1 MPTEI
6 ISGFR
11 KSKLP
16 TTIEQPVQADIV
28 KPPTRLLAP
37 SSLLARNAVLNF
49 VTEGWTF
56 VVLVLAMPKLVA
68 YWGETSFGLFSL
80 AWVVIGY
87 LSFLDIG
94 VNRAATKFISEH
106 LADRDDDA
114 VRGLVRTSFLANLT
128 FGLAGAVFVLLA
140 SPYLVHSVFKISGAL
155 QREARLVFFA
165 VALAVPM
172 LLVQGIFRAVLSSY
186 QRFGW
191 INSVNAVTM
200 TAQWGSAIWL
210 AWRGHG
216 VAVVVLAT
224 VITRLLGTLAYG
236 TLLYRLLP
244 GIRLWG
250 AGGLSGLAKLL
261 KFGTWVS
268 ISQVISPLLVY
279 LDRILIAS
287 FVSLGAVTLYTV
299 PYEVMTRLR
308 IIPASLATT
317 LYPAF
322 SERGIEGQ
330 QHQLQ
335 SLYERSVRYLLLITL
350 PVITFLV
357 VLGPD
362 LLSVWM
368 GNSFAKQTS
377 LVLQLLGLGVLLN
390 CLATIPYNALQALG
404 RPDLT
409 GKLHLLELPPYLV
422 LCLFLI
428 PHWGI
433 IGAALANSIRIS
445 IDAVLLFWAARKYC
459 GCLIG
464 PFWRTA
470 IPRITGLNLL
480 LGAALLGIRPLLLPT
495 PWERLGAGAFVL
507 ALYFFI
513 VWHAAIDKGDKP
525 RLNHA
530 LRMLAGQQA
539 S

>member
-1 MPTEI
+1 
-6 ISGFR
+6 
-11 KSKLP
+11 
-16 TTIEQPVQADIV
+16 
-28 KPPTRLLAP
+28 
-37 SSLLARNAVLNF
+37 
-49 VTEGWTF
+49 
-56 VVLVLAMPKLVA
+56 MPKLVA

-128 FGLAGAVFVLLA
+128 FGLAGAAFVLLA

-224 VITRLLGTLAYG
+224 VVTRLLGTLAYG
-236 TLLYRLLP
+236 VLLYRLLP

-335 SLYERSVRYLLLITL
+335 SLYERSVRYLLLLLL
-350 PVITFLV
+350 PSVLFLV
-357 VLGPD
+357 ILGPD
-362 LLSVWM
+362 LLKIWM
-368 GNSFAKQTS
+368 GAGFASQTTA
-377 LVLQLLGLGVLLN
+377 VLQILAIGVLAN
-390 CLATIPYNALQALG
+390 GMSYVPYNMLQAVG

-409 GKLHLLELPPYLV
+409 AKFHLCELVPYVLLCLV
-422 LCLFLI
+422 LI
-428 PHWGI
+428 PRWGI
-433 IGAALANSIRIS
+433 SGAAAASAFRFSL
-445 IDAVLLFWAARKYC
+445 DFCLLFWATAKYGRC
-459 GCLIG
+459 SLKKFGISYLPGILVSSSLL
-464 PFWRTA
+464 A
-470 IPRITGLNLL
+470 SVLL
-480 LGAALLGIRPLLLPT
+480 LDRMTVASTWQR
-495 PWERLGAGAFVL
+495 L
-507 ALYFFI
+507 ALGVPCLLFYI
-513 VWHAAIDKGDKP
+513 VAMWSFAVHRGEKVAISRATLKLLFP
-525 RLNHA
+525 QRF
-530 LRMLAGQQA
+530 AGVIRVIPQ
-539 S
+539 

>member
-1 MPTEI
+1 MPTGI
-6 ISGFR
+6 TGLR

-28 KPPTRLLAP
+28 KPPPRLLAP

-49 VTEGWTF
+49 ITEGWTF

-224 VITRLLGTLAYG
+224 VVTRLLGTLAYG
-236 TLLYRLLP
+236 VLLYRLLP

-335 SLYERSVRYLLLITL
+335 SLYERSVRYLLLLLL
-350 PVITFLV
+350 PSVLFLV
-357 VLGPD
+357 ILGPD
-362 LLSVWM
+362 LLKIWM
-368 GNSFAKQTS
+368 GAGFASQTTA
-377 LVLQLLGLGVLLN
+377 VLQILAIGVLAN
-390 CLATIPYNALQALG
+390 GMSYVPYNMLQAVG

-409 GKLHLLELPPYLV
+409 AKFHLCELVPYVLLCLV
-422 LCLFLI
+422 LI
-428 PHWGI
+428 PRWGI
-433 IGAALANSIRIS
+433 SGAAAASAFRFSLDFCLLLWATAKYGGCSLKEIRHTIVYR
-445 IDAVLLFWAARKYC
+445 IVPLT
-459 GCLIG
+459 
-464 PFWRTA
+464 TA
-470 IPRITGLNLL
+470 LGIALTLVHYGFSTSGSRLL
-480 LGAALLGIRPLLLPT
+480 LGVVSLLLYIP
-495 PWERLGAGAFVL
+495 GAWFL
-507 ALYFFI
+507 A
-513 VWHAAIDKGDKP
+513 VDRGDKP
-525 RLNHA
+525 AVSEAVKLF
-530 LRMLAGQQA
+530 LGQPA
-539 S
+539 T

>member
-1 MPTEI
+1 
-6 ISGFR
+6 
-11 KSKLP
+11 LP
-16 TTIEQPVQADIV
+16 TTIEQPVQAEVV
-28 KPPTRLLAP
+28 KPATRLLAP

-49 VTEGWTF
+49 ITEGWTF

-68 YWGETSFGLFSL
+68 FWGETSFGLFSL

-106 LADRDDDA
+106 LADHDHDA

-128 FGLAGAVFVLLA
+128 FGLAGGLLVLLA

-172 LLVQGIFRAVLSSY
+172 LLVQGVFRAVLSSY

-200 TAQWGSAIWL
+200 TVQWGSAIWL

-224 VITRLLGTLAYG
+224 VITRLLGTLACG
-236 TLLYRLLP
+236 VLLYRLLP
-244 GIRLWG
+244 NLRLWG
-250 AGGLSGLAKLL
+250 TASLSGLAKLL

-299 PYEVMTRLR
+299 PFEAMTRLR
-308 IIPASLATT
+308 IVPSSLVNT

-322 SERGIEGQ
+322 SERGIGEDRSR
-330 QHQLQ
+330 LRE
-335 SLYERSVRYLLLITL
+335 LYEGSVRYLLILTL
-350 PVITFLV
+350 PLVIVLI

-362 LLSVWM
+362 LLSIWM
-368 GNSFAKQTS
+368 GRPFASQAS
-377 LVLQLLGLGVLLN
+377 GALQILGVGVLLN
-390 CLATIPYNALQALG
+390 CMATIPYNLLQAVG

-409 GKLHLLELPPYLV
+409 GKFHLWELPPYV
-422 LCLFLI
+422 LMCCVLI
-428 PHWGI
+428 PRWGI
-433 IGAALANSIRIS
+433 TGAALASTVRFAGDS
-445 IDAVLLFWAARKYC
+445 ALLFWAAGKYC
-459 GCLIG
+459 RCQLRTCWNGIFWWICLLNAGLSTVLVLIH
-464 PFWRTA
+464 FS
-470 IPRITGLNLL
+470 ISSVFLRIALGLLS
-480 LGAALLGIRPLLLPT
+480 LGVHMVAAL
-495 PWERLGAGAFVL
+495 AL
-507 ALYFFI
+507 AT
-513 VWHAAIDKGDKP
+513 
-525 RLNHA
+525 RQRQE
-530 LRMLAGQQA
+530 LRVADVMNLFLKQPAN
-539 S
+539 

>member
-1 MPTEI
+1 
-6 ISGFR
+6 
-11 KSKLP
+11 LP
-16 TTIEQPVQADIV
+16 TTIEQPVQAEVV
-28 KPPTRLLAP
+28 KAPTRLLAP

-49 VTEGWTF
+49 ITEGWTF

-68 YWGETSFGLFSL
+68 FWGETSFGLFSL

-106 LADRDDDA
+106 LADQDDNA

-128 FGLAGAVFVLLA
+128 FGLAGGLLVLLA
-140 SPYLVHSVFKISGAL
+140 SPYLVHSVFNISDEL
-155 QREARLVFFA
+155 EREARLVFFA

-200 TAQWGSAIWL
+200 TAQWGSAVWL
-210 AWRGHG
+210 AWRGHS

-236 TLLYRLLP
+236 VLLYRLLP
-244 GIRLWG
+244 NLRLWG

-308 IIPASLATT
+308 IIPSSLATT

-322 SERGIEGQ
+322 SERGTEGQ
-330 QHQLQ
+330 QLQLR

-350 PVITFLV
+350 PIITFLV

-377 LVLQLLGLGVLLN
+377 LVLQLLGFGVLLN
-390 CLATIPYNALQALG
+390 CMATIPYNALQALG

-409 GKLHLLELPPYLV
+409 GKFHLVELPPYLA
-422 LCLFLI
+422 LCLVLI

-433 IGAALANSIRIS
+433 VGAALANSIRIS
-445 IDAVLLFWAARKYC
+445 VDAVLLFWAARKYC

-464 PFWRTA
+464 RFWKTA
-470 IPRITGLNLL
+470 IPRIVGLNVI
-480 LGAALLGIRPLLLPT
+480 LGSALLAMRPLLIPT
-495 PWERLGAGAFVL
+495 PWERLAAGAF
-507 ALYFFI
+507 AISIYFFI
-513 VWHAAIDKGDKP
+513 VWHAAIDNGDKP
-525 RLNHA
+525 RINHA
-530 LRMLAGQQA
+530 LRMFAGQPV